1 MVFFNWKKPCI
12 MYSYNYI
19 YMYMYV
25 HVHVAIHCSFSLACL
40 ISLLMNFL
48 QWQGKPLHIAR
59 GIIDGSRCIKSIGLV
74 ILSISD
80 ALRTQAT
87 FRALSERPRISIVD
101 YTLILTLAEKN
112 KTCTGFVMQIIFILR
127 FRKRENKTRLC

>member
-1 MVFFNWKKPCI
+1 MYQIYYYFDFNLFENLNKSFMFFFNWKKPCI

-48 QWQGKPLHIAR
+48 QWQG
-59 GIIDGSRCIKSIGLV
+59 
-74 ILSISD
+74 
-80 ALRTQAT
+80 
-87 FRALSERPRISIVD
+87 
-101 YTLILTLAEKN
+101 
-112 KTCTGFVMQIIFILR
+112 
-127 FRKRENKTRLC
+127 